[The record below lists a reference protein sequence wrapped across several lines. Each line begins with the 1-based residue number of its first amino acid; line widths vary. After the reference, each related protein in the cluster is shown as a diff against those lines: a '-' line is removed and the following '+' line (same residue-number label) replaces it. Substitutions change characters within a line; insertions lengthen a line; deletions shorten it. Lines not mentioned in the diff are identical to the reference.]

1 MIFWHVGGT
10 FAIFRYVFR
19 DPKVDL
25 RFLALG
31 AILPDLI
38 DKPLGTILFPSVF
51 GGNGRII
58 GHTLIFSLVLMSI
71 VLLATRRGRVRR
83 RWMAL
88 AVGALIHLLLDGMW
102 TEQQTFLWPAFG
114 WEFPL
119 GVPEYWAGFFDR
131 LFSNPWRIV
140 HELVGIGYL
149 TYLWR
154 RARLND
160 PERRRELL
168 TTGRVSTPSMVR

>member
-10 FAIFRYVFR
+10 IAIFRYVFR

-38 DKPLGTILFPSVF
+38 DKPFGTMLFPAVF
-51 GGNGRII
+51 NSNSQVI
-58 GHTLIFSLVLMSI
+58 GHTLLFSMVLMAV

-88 AVGALIHLLLDGMW
+88 AVGSLIHLLLDAMW
-102 TEQQTFLWPAFG
+102 TVEETLLWPAFG
-114 WEFPL
+114 WEFPP
-119 GVPEYWAGFFDR
+119 GVPEYWSGLLER
-131 LFSNPWRIV
+131 LFANPGRIV
-140 HELVGIGYL
+140 QEVAGVGYL
-149 TYLWR
+149 VYLYR
-154 RARLND
+154 KARLSD
-160 PERRRELL
+160 PERRIELL
-168 TTGRVSTPSMVR
+168 HTGRVMA